1 MSCYTFAEIDTRYA
15 ARNQLFTERPLTMST
30 LFYPSWLTGLPN
42 WKRAEFSKRLH
53 RIHDA
58 RFHLTLEAVR
68 DLKGTAGN
76 VVLWCPQSEAG
87 EGYVT
92 EWSEAVAQVQKMVG
106 PTTIKI
112 VTPSSPN
119 DVVIPDGT
127 WQLNDTTLVGVAW
140 DASTDSSYRGWQELI
155 YVYGA
160 NNRTWLKGCVGLKDM
175 YFRSSDYANSLYG
188 DSGTVST
195 KVGNTM
201 TFVAGG
207 GSTFSADDV
216 GKPIRIGS
224 VGPYWNP
231 GSDTDYSENRGTF
244 IITAVLGP
252 TTIQFENASGITG
265 DANNGNIGWSLCTS
279 MFICLNDNV
288 DKKPFILDN
297 VDFHYGGD
305 YEWGAFYVAEYEN
318 QFFVLKNG
326 ASVRWY
332 AIVTDGYI
340 VLQSDGSPAW
350 VGTDAFAGM
359 GYADVF
365 PMAGTQVRT
374 SQGSIDGWSLHQPTT
389 VYLPNNTGN
398 WTPWTPE
405 TIHEALDQLAERVK
419 ALEP

>member
-1 MSCYTFAEIDTRYA
+1 
-15 ARNQLFTERPLTMST
+15 MST
-30 LFYPSWLTGLPN
+30 LPNPPWLTGLPN
-42 WKRAEFSKRLH
+42 WKRAEFDKHLH
-53 RIHDA
+53 RVHDA
-58 RFHLTLEAVR
+58 RFRLTQEALR

-76 VVLWCPQSEAG
+76 VVIWAPQSTPS

-92 EWSEAVAQVQKMVG
+92 EWADAVLQVQKMVG

-112 VTPSSPN
+112 VVPDNPD

-127 WQLNDTTLVGVAW
+127 WQLNETTLVGVAW
-140 DASTDSSYRGWQELI
+140 DASTDTSYRGYQNLI
-155 YVYGA
+155 YVYGQ
-160 NNRTWLKGCVGLKDM
+160 NNETWLKGCVGLKDM
-175 YFRSSDYANSLYG
+175 YFRSSDYAGSRYG
-188 DSGTVST
+188 NGGAYLSAVGSTV
-195 KVGNTM
+195 
-201 TFVAGG
+201 TFLAGG
-207 GSTFSADDV
+207 GATFTSADV

-231 GSDTDYSENRGTF
+231 GSDTSQSANRGTF
-244 IITAVLGP
+244 FITAVLNP
-252 TTIQFENASGITG
+252 TTIQFENA
-265 DANNGNIGWSLCTS
+265 DAVIPDGNNGDLGWSLCTS
-279 MFICLNDNV
+279 MFLSLDDGT

-305 YEWGAFYVAEYEN
+305 YEWGAFYVGSGEG

-350 VGTDAFAGM
+350 IGSLAFAGT

-374 SQGSIDGWSLHQPTT
+374 GQNAIDGWTLHQPTT
-389 VYLPNNTGN
+389 VYLPDNTAN
-398 WTPWTPE
+398 WNGPPE
-405 TIHEALDQLAERVK
+405 TIHEALDELAQRVR